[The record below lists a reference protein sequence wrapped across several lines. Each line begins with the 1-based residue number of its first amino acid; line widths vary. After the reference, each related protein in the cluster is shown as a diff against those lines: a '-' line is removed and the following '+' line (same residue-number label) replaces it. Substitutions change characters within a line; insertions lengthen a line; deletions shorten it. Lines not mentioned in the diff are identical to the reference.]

1 MHMSKVY
8 LYYEYYT
15 VILTNKKVGLF
26 FMKLQI
32 NFSSHNFSIEYRLRY
47 DEENIFHF
55 YNYLTNYNAPMFICK
70 FFFCLFP
77 QPSEHKLSRFSLIA
91 QNCNKDH
98 YSSKKV
104 TSNKVSRNVSKI
116 YLTSFSSIYRL
127 NDYVNTSI
135 GITNERKKIMKII
148 IF

>member
-1 MHMSKVY
+1 MNTTY
-8 LYYEYYT
+8 IE
-15 VILTNKKVGLF
+15 ILTNKNEKSWF
-26 FMKLQI
+26 
-32 NFSSHNFSIEYRLRY
+32 
-47 DEENIFHF
+47 IFHEIANQFFKSQFQYRVSTKIFQF

-104 TSNKVSRNVSKI
+104 TSIQVSRNVSKI